1 MQGLMQGELQASD
14 RLAGHLDHC
23 LACRACEAVCP
34 ANVPY
39 GRMIDLVRVEL
50 NAHGFGATRSERL
63 LTAVATRPRLW
74 RTLAWLLRGAQRA
87 GLTTLLAR
95 LGIAPRLLR
104 RLPAPH
110 APNYPHARSV
120 PPTGA
125 IRGEVDLFLGCV
137 ADPLDAVTHESSL
150 RMLRAL
156 GYTVRLPAAGRCCG
170 ALDTHAG
177 RAEAG
182 RAQLERT
189 LREFESRESPILF
202 SSSGCGAP
210 LSEAA
215 DWLDSDAA
223 RDFSNRCHEISA
235 WLAKQP
241 LAELDWSPPAEA
253 VAVHVPCTQRNG
265 LRDAGAAERLLAALP
280 GQRVVPLAHQACCG
294 AAGSYMLAHPDN
306 ADALADQTLDAMQQ
320 TGCRVLV
327 TSNIG
332 CALHLRGRARERGQD
347 FELMHPVSWLARHL
361 TDA

>member
-1 MQGLMQGELQASD
+1 MQGLLQGELQPSA
-14 RLAGHLDHC
+14 RLAGHLDRC

-50 NAHGFGATRSERL
+50 NAEGFGATRRERL
-63 LTAVATRPRLW
+63 LASVATRPRVW
-74 RTLAWLLRGAQRA
+74 RALAWLLRGVQRA
-87 GLTTLLAR
+87 GLTALLAR
-95 LGIAPRLLR
+95 LGIAPRMLR
-104 RLPAPH
+104 RLPPPH
-110 APNYPHARSV
+110 APRYPHARSV
-120 PPTGA
+120 PPDGA
-125 IRGEVDLFLGCV
+125 IRGEIDLFLGCI
-137 ADPLDAVTHESSL
+137 ADPFDAVTHESAL

-156 GYTVRLPAAGRCCG
+156 GYRVRLPAAGRCCG

-189 LREFESRESPILF
+189 LREFEGRESPILF

-210 LSEAA
+210 LTEAA
-215 DWLDSDAA
+215 DWLDTEAA
-223 RDFSNRCHEISA
+223 RAFSARCREITA
-235 WLAKQP
+235 WLAEQP
-241 LAELDWSPPAEA
+241 LGNLAWTTPREP

-320 TGCRVLV
+320 TGCRVLL
-327 TSNIG
+327 TTNIG

-347 FELMHPVSWLARHL
+347 FELLHPLSWLARHL
-361 TDA
+361 AA